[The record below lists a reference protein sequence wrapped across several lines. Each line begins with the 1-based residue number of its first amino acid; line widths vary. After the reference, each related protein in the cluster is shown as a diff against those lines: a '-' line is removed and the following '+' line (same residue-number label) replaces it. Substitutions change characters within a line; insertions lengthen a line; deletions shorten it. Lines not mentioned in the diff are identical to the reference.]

1 MFGFAASCQVDPIA
15 EEAKDVAYV
24 TRYTYTRLSG
34 SWLQPEGRV
43 SVDWM
48 FDFIYEESLAAI
60 LNQPEAERLYVQK
73 LMLERKYQSLRIKKP
88 TFSPEY
94 IFSVGTPKFHQTNAC
109 RCLTAD
115 FINYRVPPE
124 IKARGPQKVR
134 EFQEFCEQL
143 KKELEGKSDDV
154 FWARVNARFH
164 IHARP
169 EQVHY
174 ENSGVSYS
182 GYADCGIAGKIRE
195 TVDASQEMQNGKD
208 GFTIKRYRYA
218 LHQQKALACISNP
231 EQRKIVEQFF
241 KLKRQLI
248 NLLLSCTGSR
258 QAQWVTYSLFIY
270 CRPAGLSPAENAGG
284 NLPQI
289 HSGSSFYAGNSDKL
303 SRLN

>member
-174 ENSGVSYS
+174 ENSGVQ
-182 GYADCGIAGKIRE
+182 AIAAMPIAELQEKIRE

-248 NLLLSCTGSR
+248 NLLFELYR
-258 QAQWVTYSLFIY
+258 KQAGAVGYVLPLHLLQASGLEP
-270 CRPAGLSPAENAGG
+270 CR
-284 NLPQI
+284 
-289 HSGSSFYAGNSDKL
+289 KCW
-303 SRLN
+303 R

>member
-88 TFSPEY
+88 IFSPEY
-94 IFSVGTPKFHQTNAC
+94 IFSVGTPKFHRTNAC

-169 EQVHY
+169 EQVRY
-174 ENSGVSYS
+174 ENSGVQDVVSMP
-182 GYADCGIAGKIRE
+182 IAELQEKIRE

-208 GFTIKRYRYA
+208 GAVVKNFRYA
-218 LHQQKALACISNP
+218 PSRKKAFAYISNP

-241 KLKRQLI
+241 KLKWQLI
-248 NLLLSCTGSR
+248 DLLFELYR
-258 QAQWVTYSLFIY
+258 KQAGAVDYVLPLHLLQASGLEP
-270 CRPAGLSPAENAGG
+270 CR
-284 NLPQI
+284 
-289 HSGSSFYAGNSDKL
+289 KCW
-303 SRLN
+303 R